1 MSAPI
6 IVPRDTSL
14 EEALASDQV
23 HMLII
28 GSSERAS
35 ELAILAGQVSG
46 REEFGSESPRC
57 AVQVTSPDV
66 LGDALCAALGDT
78 PDAAVV
84 VLGND
89 GSLVSISRETVD
101 FDRID
106 LEALFL
112 EAGA

>member
-1 MSAPI
+1 MSTPI
-6 IVPRDTSL
+6 IVPRDRSL

-28 GSSERAS
+28 GSSQRAS
-35 ELAILAGQVSG
+35 ELAILAGQVSD

-57 AVQVTSPDV
+57 AVQVTSLD
-66 LGDALCAALGDT
+66 ALGDGLRGALGDI
-78 PDAAVV
+78 PDATIAV
-84 VLGND
+84 LRHD
-89 GSLVSISRETVD
+89 GSVVSVARETSD

-106 LEALFL
+106 LEGLFL

>member
-6 IVPRDTSL
+6 IVPRDSSL
-14 EEALASDQV
+14 DEALASDQV

-28 GSSERAS
+28 GSSQRAS

-57 AVQVTSPDV
+57 AVQVTSIDA
-66 LGDALCAALGDT
+66 LGDALRAALGDT
-78 PDAAVV
+78 PDATIAV
-84 VLGND
+84 LRHD
-89 GSLVSISRETVD
+89 GSIFSISRDTAD

-106 LEALFL
+106 LEGLFL